1 MDTVEISRF
10 LTAMTLAVHIIFA
23 TIGVGMPLMFAIAE
37 FLGIRKNDLQYIA
50 MAKRWAKAYTIT
62 VAVGV
67 VTGTIIGLQ
76 LSLIW
81 PTFMEMGGHVIALP
95 LFMETFAFFF
105 EAIFLSIYLYTWD
118 RFKNKWTHFLISI
131 PVIIGGSF
139 SAFFITSVNSF
150 MNTPAGFE
158 LKNGKMVNVQPIEA
172 MFNPSF
178 IVRSFHVITTAGMTM
193 AFVIASIAAFKL
205 LRNRQPKDTVY
216 HKKALKMSMIV
227 GFFST
232 LLSMLAGDLSAKFLH
247 KFQPEKL
254 AAYEWHFDTSSHA
267 KLLLFGV
274 LDEKTQQVNGAIELP
289 GLLSFLADNS
299 VKTKVQGLNDFPKS
313 LHPPMIVHYFFDLM
327 VTMGILCFVISGV
340 YVLTLMF
347 KKLRNFST
355 HKWMLYG
362 ILLTGPASMLAIEFG
377 WFLTE
382 MGRQPWIVRGY
393 MRVAEAATQA
403 GGITFVTILFGILY
417 TILMYTCAY
426 VLIRMFKNKPAYEDV
441 NRLAKKQGGEIEK

>member
-10 LTAMTLAVHIIFA
+10 LTGMTLAVHIIFA

-37 FLGIRKNDLQYIA
+37 FLGIRKNDLSYIA
-50 MAKRWAKAYTIT
+50 LAKRWSKAYTIT

-76 LSLIW
+76 LSLVW

-118 RFKNKWTHFLISI
+118 RFKGKWTHFIISI

-158 LKNGKMVNVQPIEA
+158 MEKGKMVNVQPFEA

-193 AFVIASIAAFKL
+193 AFVLASVAAFKL
-205 LRNRQPKDTVY
+205 LRNKVPEDRSY
-216 HKKALKMSMIV
+216 HSKALKMTMIV
-227 GFFST
+227 GFLST

-247 KFQPEKL
+247 QVQPEKL

-267 KLLLFGV
+267 NLVLFGV
-274 LDEKTQQVNGAIELP
+274 LNEKTQEVSGAIEIP
-289 GLLSFLADNS
+289 GVLSFLADNS
-299 VKTKVQGLNDFPKS
+299 FKTTVKGLNEFPKND
-313 LHPPMIVHYFFDLM
+313 LPPMIVHYFFDLM
-327 VTMGILCFVISGV
+327 VSMGILCFVISGL
-340 YVLTLMF
+340 YVLTLIF
-347 KKLRNFST
+347 KKLRKYTT

-393 MRVAEAATQA
+393 MRVSQAATQA
-403 GGITFVTILFGILY
+403 GGITLVTILFGILY
-417 TILMYTCAY
+417 FILMFTSAY
-426 VLIRMFKNKPAYEDV
+426 VLIRMFKNKPAYKDV
-441 NRLAKKQGGEIEK
+441 NQLMTSKGGVK

>member
-1 MDTVEISRF
+1 
-10 LTAMTLAVHIIFA
+10 
-23 TIGVGMPLMFAIAE
+23 
-37 FLGIRKNDLQYIA
+37 
-50 MAKRWAKAYTIT
+50 
-62 VAVGV
+62 
-67 VTGTIIGLQ
+67 
-76 LSLIW
+76 
-81 PTFMEMGGHVIALP
+81 
-95 LFMETFAFFF
+95 
-105 EAIFLSIYLYTWD
+105 
-118 RFKNKWTHFLISI
+118 
-131 PVIIGGSF
+131 
-139 SAFFITSVNSF
+139 
-150 MNTPAGFE
+150 
-158 LKNGKMVNVQPIEA
+158 
-172 MFNPSF
+172 
-178 IVRSFHVITTAGMTM
+178 M

-274 LDEKTQQVNGAIELP
+274 LDEKTQQVKGAIELP

-347 KKLRNFST
+347 KKLRKFST

-417 TILMYTCAY
+417 IILMYTCAY

>member
-10 LTAMTLAVHIIFA
+10 LTGMTLAVHIIFA

-37 FLGIRKNDLQYIA
+37 FLGIRKNDLSYIA
-50 MAKRWAKAYTIT
+50 LAKRWSKAYTIT

-76 LSLIW
+76 LSLVW

-118 RFKNKWTHFLISI
+118 RFKGKWTHFIISI

-158 LKNGKMVNVQPIEA
+158 MEKGKMVNVQPFEA

-193 AFVIASIAAFKL
+193 AFVLASVAAFKL
-205 LRNRQPKDTVY
+205 LRNKVPEDRSY
-216 HKKALKMSMIV
+216 HSKALKMTMII
-227 GFFST
+227 GFLST

-247 KFQPEKL
+247 QVQPEKL

-267 KLLLFGV
+267 NLVLFGV
-274 LDEKTQQVNGAIELP
+274 LNEKTQEVSGAIEIP
-289 GLLSFLADNS
+289 GVLSFLADNS
-299 VKTKVQGLNDFPKS
+299 FKTTVKGLNEFPKND
-313 LHPPMIVHYFFDLM
+313 LPPMIVHYFFDLM
-327 VTMGILCFVISGV
+327 VSMGILCFVISGL
-340 YVLTLMF
+340 YVLTLIF
-347 KKLRNFST
+347 KKLRKYTT

-393 MRVAEAATQA
+393 MRVAQAATQA
-403 GGITFVTILFGILY
+403 GGITLVTILFGILY
-417 TILMYTCAY
+417 FILMFTSAY
-426 VLIRMFKNKPAYEDV
+426 VLIRMFKNKPAHKDI
-441 NRLAKKQGGEIEK
+441 NQLITSKGGVK